1 MMPDTLPGFLLLS
14 GLLMFLFSLFKGSIK
29 YKDINI
35 PSASTTTRV
44 IIGAL
49 GIIFMCLSG
58 AIYINYMQPSY
69 MQPSQY
75 YPIDELPQFQMIDP
89 DPDY

>member
-1 MMPDTLPGFLLLS
+1 MPDTLPGFLLLS

-35 PSASTTTRV
+35 PSASTTTRLL
-44 IIGAL
+44 IGGL

-58 AIYINYMQPSY
+58 AIYINYMQPS
-69 MQPSQY
+69 QY
-75 YPIDELPQFQMIDP
+75 SLDEIPQFRMPQFHE
-89 DPDY
+89 